1 MSSISTKLV
10 HLPLLLLFFS
20 RHRARNLGRHLTQ
33 PLLHRR
39 RLHSTRESQHSVVH
53 FYSMRL
59 RVSYLAWFSHN
70 LLERY
75 MQCTSWI
82 CSLLSSSSDLWHA
95 DGPHGAWLMEPSLR
109 LPRPH
114 PEVRRLLR
122 GSARM
127 AESHPL
133 HYVSTEIP
141 AYSDTL
147 GTWEKCHCNQIVTV
161 TRGSSVMNQSFGT
174 WQKCHCKRGNLY

>member
-1 MSSISTKLV
+1 MSSVSTKLV
-10 HLPLLLLFFS
+10 YLILLLLLCFS
-20 RHRARNLGRHLTQ
+20 RHRPGNLGRHLAQ

-39 RLHSTRESQHSVVH
+39 RLHSTRESQYSIVH
-53 FYSMRL
+53 FKSMRL

-114 PEVRRLLR
+114 PEVRRLLW
-122 GSARM
+122 GPARM

-133 HYVSTEIP
+133 HYVSLYFCSE
-141 AYSDTL
+141 
-147 GTWEKCHCNQIVTV
+147 EERNQKK
-161 TRGSSVMNQSFGT
+161 NPP
-174 WQKCHCKRGNLY
+174 GNLYRAQHFNGP